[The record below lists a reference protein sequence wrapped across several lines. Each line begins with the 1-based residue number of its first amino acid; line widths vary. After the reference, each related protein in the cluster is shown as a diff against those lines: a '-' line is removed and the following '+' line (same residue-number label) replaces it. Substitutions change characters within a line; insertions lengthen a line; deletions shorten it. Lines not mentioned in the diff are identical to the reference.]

1 MLNARLLNIYVVAL
15 YALAQLSDSS
25 GRHRHFLVL
34 GEAERNS
41 TFDPATQKAPRKGV
55 KTMIPMRAFYVFLAV
70 AGFLIAMFT
79 YAAWSTRRPRDTDTH
94 SAYALRKK
102 LLLIVVAVLV
112 IGLALTLAKTPY
124 PRETDI
130 PAQVVFVAGK
140 QFSFGI
146 SASPITNDDE
156 YLAATYSTPVE
167 IAAGSLVEFRV
178 TSFDVNHSIGVYS
191 PDNQLIAQTQAM
203 PGYVN
208 RLRVRFTQPGRYRV
222 LCLELCGSG
231 HHRMRGVF
239 DVK

>member
-1 MLNARLLNIYVVAL
+1 
-15 YALAQLSDSS
+15 
-25 GRHRHFLVL
+25 
-34 GEAERNS
+34 
-41 TFDPATQKAPRKGV
+41 
-55 KTMIPMRAFYVFLAV
+55 MIPMRAFCMFLAV
-70 AGFLIAMFT
+70 AGFLIAMFI
-79 YAAWSTRRPRDTDTH
+79 YAAWSTRHARDIDTH

-102 LLLIVVAVLV
+102 LLFIVLVVLV
-112 IGLALTLAKTPY
+112 IGLVVTLAKTPY
-124 PRETDI
+124 PRDNDI
-130 PAQVVFVAGK
+130 PAQVVFVVGK

-167 IAAGSLVEFRV
+167 ITAGSLVEFRV

-191 PDNQLIAQTQAM
+191 PDSHLIAQTQAM

-239 DVK
+239 DVR